1 MPKESFPV
9 NKVINKK
16 QIQNNLLQLDSYYR
30 KASSSK
36 NPSDNRKVLYYAKLA
51 IIELCGWT
59 EESMDDIVLTC
70 AKRCLTDTKNITDIE
85 EVVSRTWGFDYSS
98 DFRNM
103 LIQVMGIVNVERLER
118 NIDQIQLQRMRTE
131 FGHLKPD
138 RNVHSHTHLKRMP
151 RIDSTA
157 VTIGRFRN
165 IYVCL
170 KDFERC
176 VRKMSL

>member
-1 MPKESFPV
+1 M
-9 NKVINKK
+9 INKK
-16 QIQNNLLQLDSYYR
+16 HIQNNLLQLHRYYR
-30 KASSSK
+30 KSFFGR
-36 NPSDNRKVLYYAKLA
+36 NTSDNRKVLYYSKLA

-70 AKRCLTDTKNITDIE
+70 AKRCLTDTRNITDLE
-85 EVVSRTWGFDYSS
+85 ESIGRTWGFDYSS
-98 DFRNM
+98 DFRKL
-103 LIQVMGIVNVERLER
+103 LIQVMGLVNVETLER
-118 NIDQIQLQRMRTE
+118 NIDQIQLQRMRTD

-138 RNVHSHTHLKRMP
+138 RNEYSHTHIKGTP

-165 IYVCL
+165 IYACL

-176 VRKMSL
+176 IQKMRL